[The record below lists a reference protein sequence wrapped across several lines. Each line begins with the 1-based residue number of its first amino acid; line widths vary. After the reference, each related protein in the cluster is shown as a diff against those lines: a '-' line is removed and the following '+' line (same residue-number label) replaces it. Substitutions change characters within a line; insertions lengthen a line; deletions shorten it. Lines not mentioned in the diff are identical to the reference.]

1 MDSLSATCSARLGSN
16 RTPLSA
22 YGWVKVAG
30 SASICLKEAL
40 HFLWTGGVALFCSTI
55 VEVAGR

>member
-1 MDSLSATCSARLGSN
+1 MDSLSATCSVHLGSN
-16 RTPLSA
+16 RTRLSA

-30 SASICLKEAL
+30 SASVYLKEAL

-55 VEVAGR
+55 IGVAGR